1 MLKFSVRYCRL
12 KSGFCRFQAAVKSQ
26 KGAPLMYSSAYVWAK
41 ILIYLEERLT
51 STMVSASFDDAEV
64 IELNEE
70 HLILYS
76 SSDFRRE
83 VISRRYAS
91 IIQDA
96 LKEIFNS
103 DAKLIVF
110 GDEELAAFKTK
121 GKATTAMDFNPQ
133 FTFDNFVVGPS
144 NRFAHSACI
153 AVTNVPG
160 QVYNPLFLYGP
171 PGVGKTHLLYAIANG
186 IRKGKP
192 DANIVYIKGD
202 EFTNEL
208 IDAIKNGRNIEF
220 RNKYREADLFLV
232 DDIQFIAGKEATQ
245 EEFFHTFNKLYEEHK
260 QIVLTS
266 DRKPSD
272 MLTLED
278 RLKSRFEWGLT
289 ADINPPDYETRMA
302 ILKNKAKQ
310 LGLNLSD
317 DVCNYIAINVTNN
330 VRQIEGTV
338 KKILAYRDLNNMPL
352 DLPNIS
358 RAIDDMF
365 KKEGSSVPT
374 PSLIISQVCKFYSV
388 DETVLRG
395 TLKNKGTTEA
405 RQMAIYLI
413 RKLTNLSLPDIG
425 KEFNRDHSTVLY
437 AIRKVEASL
446 KAGDTHMQNNV
457 RDITA
462 NINSCL

>member
-1 MLKFSVRYCRL
+1 
-12 KSGFCRFQAAVKSQ
+12 
-26 KGAPLMYSSAYVWAK
+26 MYSSAYVWAK
-41 ILIYLEERLT
+41 VLSHMEERLGAVT
-51 STMVSASFDDAEV
+51 VSAWFDDAEV
-64 IELNEE
+64 VELNENN
-70 HLILYS
+70 LILYS
-76 SSDFRRE
+76 PSDFRRE
-83 VISRRYAS
+83 IIRRRCTDY
-91 IIQDA
+91 IQDA
-96 LKEIFNS
+96 LKEVFNS
-103 DAKLIVF
+103 DAKLMVF
-110 GDEELAAFKTK
+110 GDEELDAFKQN
-121 GKATTAMDFNPQ
+121 GKSVSSMDFNPQ

-144 NRFAHSACI
+144 NRFAHSAAI
-153 AVTNVPG
+153 AVSKTPG

-186 IRKGKP
+186 IRKENP

-202 EFTNEL
+202 QFTNEL
-208 IDAIKNGRNIEF
+208 IAAIQNGKNIEF
-220 RNKYREADLFLV
+220 RSKYREADLFLI
-232 DDIQFIAGKEATQ
+232 DDVQFIAGKESTQ

-260 QIVLTS
+260 QIVMTS

-278 RLKSRFEWGLT
+278 RLKTRFEWGLL
-289 ADINPPDYETRMA
+289 ADIQPPDYETRMA
-302 ILKNKAKQ
+302 ILKNKAKN

-365 KKEGSSVPT
+365 KSEGNALPT
-374 PSLIISQVCKFYSV
+374 PSLIISQVCKFYSI
-388 DETVLRG
+388 DEVLLRG
-395 TLKNKGTTEA
+395 TQKNKGTAEA
-405 RQMAIYLI
+405 RQIAMYLI

-425 KEFNRDHSTVLY
+425 KEFARDHSTVLY
-437 AIRKVEASL
+437 AIRKVEVAL
-446 KAGDTHMQNNV
+446 KNGDTTMQNNI

>member
-1 MLKFSVRYCRL
+1 
-12 KSGFCRFQAAVKSQ
+12 
-26 KGAPLMYSSAYVWAK
+26 MYSSAYVWAK
-41 ILIYLEERLT
+41 VLIYLEERLT
-51 STMVSASFDDAEV
+51 STLVSTYFDDAEV
-64 IELNEE
+64 VELNEE

-76 SSDFRRE
+76 PTDYRRE
-83 VISRRYAS
+83 VIRQRYCVL
-91 IIQDA
+91 IQDA
-96 LKEIFNS
+96 LSEQFNS
-103 DAKLIVF
+103 DAKVIVF
-110 GDEELAAFKTK
+110 GDKELETFKSR
-121 GKATTAMDFNPQ
+121 GKTSTSMDFNPQ
-133 FTFDNFVVGPS
+133 FSFDNFVVGPS

-202 EFTNEL
+202 QFTNEL
-208 IDAIKNGRNIEF
+208 IAAIQSGKNIEF
-220 RNKYREADLFLV
+220 RNKYREADLFLI
-232 DDIQFIAGKEATQ
+232 DDVQFIAGKEATQ
-245 EEFFHTFNKLYEEHK
+245 EEFFHTFNQLYEDHK
-260 QIVLTS
+260 QIVMTS

-278 RLKSRFEWGLT
+278 RLKTRFEWGLI
-289 ADINPPDYETRMA
+289 ADIQPPDYETRMA
-302 ILKNKAKQ
+302 ILKNKAKN
-310 LGLNLSD
+310 LGLQLDD
-317 DVCNYIAINVTNN
+317 DVCNYIAINITNN

-365 KKEGSSVPT
+365 KKEGSAVPT

-388 DETVLRG
+388 DEVKLRG
-395 TLKNKGTTEA
+395 TMRNRGVSEA
-405 RQMAIYLI
+405 RQMAMYLI

-425 KEFNRDHSTVLY
+425 NEFAKDHTTVLH
-437 AIRKVEASL
+437 AIRKVESAL
-446 KAGDTHMQNNV
+446 KAGDTNLQNNV

>member
-1 MLKFSVRYCRL
+1 
-12 KSGFCRFQAAVKSQ
+12 
-26 KGAPLMYSSAYVWAK
+26 MYSSAYVWAK
-41 ILIYLEERLT
+41 VLSHMEERLGAVT
-51 STMVSASFDDAEV
+51 VSAWFDDVEV
-64 IELNEE
+64 VELNENN
-70 HLILYS
+70 LILYS
-76 SSDFRRE
+76 PSDFRRE
-83 VISRRYAS
+83 IIRRRCTDY
-91 IIQDA
+91 IQDA
-96 LKEIFNS
+96 LKEVFNS
-103 DAKLIVF
+103 DAKLMVF
-110 GDEELAAFKTK
+110 GDEELNTFKQK
-121 GKATTAMDFNPQ
+121 GKSVSSMDFNPQ

-144 NRFAHSACI
+144 NRFAHSAAI
-153 AVTNVPG
+153 AVSKTPG

-186 IRKGKP
+186 IRKENP
-192 DANIVYIKGD
+192 NANIVYIKGD
-202 EFTNEL
+202 QFTNEL
-208 IDAIKNGRNIEF
+208 IAAIQNGKNIEF
-220 RNKYREADLFLV
+220 RSKYREADLFLI
-232 DDIQFIAGKEATQ
+232 DDVQFIAGKESTQ

-260 QIVLTS
+260 QIVMTS

-278 RLKSRFEWGLT
+278 RLKTRFEWGLL
-289 ADINPPDYETRMA
+289 ADIQPPDYETRMA
-302 ILKNKAKQ
+302 ILKNKAKN

-365 KKEGSSVPT
+365 KSEGNALPT
-374 PSLIISQVCKFYSV
+374 PSLIISQVCKFYSI
-388 DETVLRG
+388 DEVLLRG
-395 TLKNKGTTEA
+395 TQKNKGTAEA
-405 RQMAIYLI
+405 RQIAMYLI

-425 KEFNRDHSTVLY
+425 KEFARDHSTVLY
-437 AIRKVEASL
+437 AIRKVEVAL
-446 KAGDTHMQNNV
+446 KNGDTTMQNNI

>member
-1 MLKFSVRYCRL
+1 
-12 KSGFCRFQAAVKSQ
+12 
-26 KGAPLMYSSAYVWAK
+26 MYSSAYVWAK
-41 ILIYLEERLT
+41 ILIYLEERMT
-51 STMVSASFDDAEV
+51 STIVSASFDDAEV
-64 IELNEE
+64 VELNDS
-70 HLILYS
+70 HLIIYS
-76 SSDFRRE
+76 PSDFRRDL
-83 VISRRYAS
+83 ITRRYSS
-91 IIQDA
+91 IIQEA

-110 GDEELAAFKTK
+110 GDEELNAFKSK
-121 GKATTAMDFNPQ
+121 GKNTTSMDFNPQ

-153 AVTNVPG
+153 AVTNTPG

-202 EFTNEL
+202 QFTNEL
-208 IDAIKNGRNIEF
+208 IAAIQSGKNIEF
-220 RNKYREADLFLV
+220 RNKYREADLFLI
-232 DDIQFIAGKEATQ
+232 DDVQFIAGKEATQ
-245 EEFFHTFNKLYEEHK
+245 EEFFHTFNQLYEAHK
-260 QIVLTS
+260 QIVMTS

-278 RLKSRFEWGLT
+278 RLKTRFEWGLI
-289 ADINPPDYETRMA
+289 ADIQPPDYETRMA
-302 ILKNKAKQ
+302 ILKNKATH
-310 LGLNLSD
+310 LGLDFSD

-338 KKILAYRDLNNMPL
+338 KKIMAYRDLNGMNITL
-352 DLPNIS
+352 DNVTRVIS
-358 RAIDDMF
+358 DMVRS
-365 KKEGSSVPT
+365 EGSALPT

-388 DETVLRG
+388 EEEKLRG
-395 TLKNKGTTEA
+395 SLKNKGTSEA
-405 RQMAIYLI
+405 RQVAMYLI

-425 KEFNRDHSTVLY
+425 KQFAKDHSTVLY
-437 AIRKVEASL
+437 NIRKVEASL
-446 KAGDTHMQNNV
+446 KAGDTALQNNI

>member
-1 MLKFSVRYCRL
+1 M
-12 KSGFCRFQAAVKSQ
+12 
-26 KGAPLMYSSAYVWAK
+26 
-41 ILIYLEERLT
+41 EERLGAVT
-51 STMVSASFDDAEV
+51 VSAWFDDAEV
-64 IELNEE
+64 VELNENN
-70 HLILYS
+70 LILYS
-76 SSDFRRE
+76 PSDFRRE
-83 VISRRYAS
+83 IIRRRCTDY
-91 IIQDA
+91 IQDA
-96 LKEIFNS
+96 LKEVFNS
-103 DAKLIVF
+103 DAKLMVF
-110 GDEELAAFKTK
+110 GDEELDAFKQK
-121 GKATTAMDFNPQ
+121 GKSVSSMDFNPQ

-144 NRFAHSACI
+144 NRFAHSAAI
-153 AVTNVPG
+153 AVSKTPG

-186 IRKGKP
+186 IRKENP
-192 DANIVYIKGD
+192 NANIVYIKGD
-202 EFTNEL
+202 QFTNEL
-208 IDAIKNGRNIEF
+208 IAAIQNGKNIEF
-220 RNKYREADLFLV
+220 RSKYREADLFLI
-232 DDIQFIAGKEATQ
+232 DDVQFIAGKESTQ

-260 QIVLTS
+260 QIVMTS

-278 RLKSRFEWGLT
+278 RLKTRFEWGLL
-289 ADINPPDYETRMA
+289 ADIQPPDYETRMA
-302 ILKNKAKQ
+302 ILKNKAKN

-365 KKEGSSVPT
+365 KSEGNALPT
-374 PSLIISQVCKFYSV
+374 PSLIISPVCKFYSI
-388 DETVLRG
+388 DEVLLRG
-395 TLKNKGTTEA
+395 TQKNKGTAEA
-405 RQMAIYLI
+405 RQIAMYLI

-425 KEFNRDHSTVLY
+425 KEFARDHSTVLY
-437 AIRKVEASL
+437 AIRKVEVAL
-446 KAGDTHMQNNV
+446 KNGDTTMQNNI